1 MMTTAL
7 FIGSAREW
15 LRLGVG
21 NVTSALRL
29 RKRRGDGGAA
39 EGGSPQAGRVCQG
52 LLRDVALRG
61 DPRHRL
67 GDPRLAPLELAS
79 SGHGRLRGSPSRSTP
94 SARPGETGSRGDL
107 PALCAYA
114 GSQTESVLRLLP
126 SESYTHV
133 RKAKSTSPIHRL
145 CDSTGPFG
153 PTREVVGVAS
163 GTLGRAGPYS
173 RRCFSGAW
181 GRAALGQDG
190 QRGTALLD
198 TGGEFG
204 ADADARVIRGPD
216 PIGGQPAPVGSARSG
231 NREGQPD
238 AGEGRDARRC
248 SAHLASSQGHCHM
261 RLSLPSSLPSR
272 VTQVTPFDL

>member
-7 FIGSAREW
+7 FIGSVREW
-15 LRLGVG
+15 LRPGLG

-29 RKRRGDGGAA
+29 RKCRRPWKEARRGRGRVVGDGGAA
-39 EGGSPQAGRVCQG
+39 EGGSPQPGRVCQG
-52 LLRDVALRG
+52 PLRDVALRG

-67 GDPRLAPLELAS
+67 GDTRLAPLETAS
-79 SGHGRLRGSPSRSTP
+79 SGHGSLRGSPSRSTP
-94 SARPGETGSRGDL
+94 SARPGETGRPPRGRGDL
-107 PALCAYA
+107 PALCAYS
-114 GSQTESVLRLLP
+114 GSQTGSVLRPLP

-153 PTREVVGVAS
+153 PTRDVGVAS
-163 GTLGRAGPYS
+163 GILGRAEGPYS
-173 RRCFSGAW
+173 RRWFSGAW

-190 QRGTALLD
+190 RRGPALLD
-198 TGGEFG
+198 TGEEFG
-204 ADADARVIRGPD
+204 ADAEARVIRGPD

-238 AGEGRDARRC
+238 AGEGRDARRR
-248 SAHLASSQGHCHM
+248 SAHAQS
-261 RLSLPSSLPSR
+261 
-272 VTQVTPFDL
+272 